1 MFGSVSRFLILVGLL
16 LIFFGL
22 ALQFFPKIPFF
33 RLPGDIVI
41 QKKNFIFYFPIVTVL
56 ILSIIFSILLNI
68 FSKR

>member
-41 QKKNFIFYFPIVTVL
+41 QRKNFVFYFPIVTVL
-56 ILSIIFSILLNI
+56 ILSLIFSILLNI
-68 FSKR
+68 FSRR